1 MTVNFTES
9 RKAFNPN
16 YRKDNLDRQLSG
28 VAVVDGK
35 IKEAVTV
42 RIYHTDS
49 RSYCAAWVYRNG
61 GSMNGTAYAGGYG
74 YHRASAAMEQALYNA
89 GVDLSDSISGCGD
102 SMMTEAVKAI
112 TRAVY
117 PDAQIVDVIEAY
129 A

>member
-16 YRKDNLDRQLSG
+16 YRKNNLSHQLSG

-35 IKEAVTV
+35 IKEVITV
-42 RIYHTDS
+42 RIYNTDS
-49 RSYCAAWVYRNG
+49 RAYCAAWVYTG
-61 GSMNGTAYAGGYG
+61 HDCKSGTAYAGGYG
-74 YHRASAAMEQALYNA
+74 YHRASAAMEEALYNA
-89 GVDLSDSISGCGD
+89 GVDLGEHISGCGD
-102 SMMTEAVKAI
+102 SAMSRAVEAI

-117 PDAQIVDVIEAY
+117 PDAQIVDVIEVY